1 VHFQGA
7 VAMQVRRKDEEFI
20 NSLRLLGAGVGAI
33 LAMLAVCNT
42 YNRQN
47 NKLSEQRALVRQN
60 APLLALAGLQQAVEQ
75 DNSGAD
81 NIVGKFLEDISPVEA
96 ELARMENGFWTT
108 LPLIALTGLC
118 AAAAVG
124 GLVTGYCSVWILSWI
139 ATLATFKFIRSTYK
153 LIWRIKPQFDGGKPI
168 QTDDDE
174 NPRIKRDEKRILPG
188 VIKMC
193 MMALIGLIIFAIAV
207 YYFTG

>member
-1 VHFQGA
+1 
-7 VAMQVRRKDEEFI
+7 MQVRRKDEEFI

-33 LAMLAVCNT
+33 LAVLAVCNT

-47 NKLSEQRALVRQN
+47 NKLSEQRAIVRQN

-75 DNSGAD
+75 DNSRAD
-81 NIVGKFLEDISPVEA
+81 NIVGKFLEDINPAEA

-108 LPLIALTGLC
+108 LPLVAVTGLC

-124 GLVTGYCSVWILSWI
+124 GLVTGYCSVWMLSWMATI
-139 ATLATFKFIRSTYK
+139 ATIKFIRSTYK
-153 LIWRIKPQFDGGKPI
+153 IIWRVKPQFDGGKQI

-174 NPRIKRDEKRILPG
+174 NPLIKRDENRILPG

-193 MMALIGLIIFAIAV
+193 VMVLIGLIIFAIAV

>member
-1 VHFQGA
+1 
-7 VAMQVRRKDEEFI
+7 MQVRRKDEEFI

-33 LAMLAVCNT
+33 LAVLAVCNT

-47 NKLSEQRALVRQN
+47 NKLAEQRALVRQN
-60 APLLALAGLQQAVEQ
+60 APLLALAGLQQVAEQ
-75 DNSGAD
+75 DNCGAD
-81 NIVGKFLEDISPVEA
+81 HIVGKFLEDINPAEA

-118 AAAAVG
+118 AAAAIG

-153 LIWRIKPQFDGGKPI
+153 VIWRIKPQFDGGKPI
-168 QTDDDE
+168 LPDYDE
-174 NPRIKRDEKRILPG
+174 KPRIKRDENRILPG

-193 MMALIGLIIFAIAV
+193 MMALIGLIIFAITV
-207 YYFTG
+207 YYFTGR

>member
-1 VHFQGA
+1 
-7 VAMQVRRKDEEFI
+7 MQIRRKDEEFI

-33 LAMLAVCNT
+33 LAVLAVCNT

-47 NKLSEQRALVRQN
+47 DKLAEHRALVRQN
-60 APLLALAGLQQAVEQ
+60 APLLALAGIKQAVEQ
-75 DNSGAD
+75 DNPEAD
-81 NIVGKFLEDISPVEA
+81 NIVGKFLEDISPAGA
-96 ELARMENGFWTT
+96 ELGRIENSFWMN
-108 LPLIALTGLC
+108 LPLPALAGLC
-118 AAAAVG
+118 AAAGVG

-153 LIWRIKPQFDGGKPI
+153 VIWRIKPQFDGGKEILP
-168 QTDDDE
+168 DDDE
-174 NPRIKRDEKRILPG
+174 NPRIKRDENRILPG

-193 MMALIGLIIFAIAV
+193 VMVLIGLIIFAIAV